1 MGVHQRIDRV
11 ARRSVKP
18 HLDGR
23 EFPSIRE
30 ILHFEGKNGPDGIK
44 RKSPGVDEPWHFIDP
59 AAPDDAPLL
68 RMVEDHIYNL
78 ARALRT
84 DNRERA
90 AFEAAWLAHT
100 VTDGLTP
107 AHHYPF
113 EEKIAELRGEGIE
126 TRTSV
131 KEKII
136 MPGKTRREQLVKNWK
151 YWGTKGVMISH
162 VGFEHGIATVV
173 SAQTW
178 PALEIHPRQF
188 TLLESQGYH
197 ELFVDALKQVDSL
210 AMYDEFL
217 RKGWTRKLARQ
228 TREILFPRI
237 VEMVTLAWYDAV
249 RRSQES

>member
-11 ARRSVKP
+11 ARRSLKP
-18 HLDGR
+18 HLGGQ

-210 AMYDEFL
+210 AMYD
-217 RKGWTRKLARQ
+217 
-228 TREILFPRI
+228 
-237 VEMVTLAWYDAV
+237 
-249 RRSQES
+249 